1 MCIEN
6 DLGKVKEKINKI
18 EKKSADGGYIFRG
31 ERQCNDKVSS
41 NLYRDFDVGDIQE
54 FDIEVVQKEML
65 NGAKK
70 HTGHLPLTGELP
82 KDYRQSMANIF
93 NVDKDDTA
101 DVIDFEILTEIQHYG
116 GKTNLIDFTIDYLVA
131 LFFACDGH
139 HDKDGRV
146 IIQKADE
153 IQGMIK
159 YPRNPRHRVA
169 GQKSV
174 FVRHPKGF
182 IEPHKDNIV
191 IIPASLKKLILQHLR
206 KYHGIFTETIYNDV
220 YGFIR
225 NQDIHGDAYT
235 QFYRGFTCENRAD
248 EATTTEVKQQEYEN
262 AIKHYTESIKSKPD
276 NTAAYNN
283 RGNAYSRIGKFQKAI
298 EDFNKAIE
306 IQPDFVHA
314 YYNRGNA
321 YYKKGE
327 LDNAITDFDKA
338 IELKPDYDN
347 AYHNRGTAYG
357 IKGELD
363 NAIEDFDK
371 AIELKPD
378 YVKAYNGRGTVYG
391 IKGELDNA
399 ITDFDKAIE
408 LKPDYDNAYHNRGV
422 VYAKKGDYNRAIEDY
437 DKAIEIQPDYADSYC
452 NRGEAWLHLKDWEK
466 AKSDLT
472 IAKNKGM
479 DIVASF
485 RNDYESVADFE
496 QETGIQLPEDIV
508 AMLTPP

>member
-6 DLGKVKEKINKI
+6 DLSKVKEKINKI
-18 EKKSADGGYIFRG
+18 EKKSGDGGYIFRG
-31 ERQCNDKVSS
+31 ERQCNEKVSS
-41 NLYRDFDVGDIQE
+41 NLYRDFDGIDG
-54 FDIEVVQKEML
+54 FNIEKIQKEML

-70 HTGHLPLTGELP
+70 HTGHLPLTGDLP
-82 KDYRQSMANIF
+82 RDFRPILARMFS
-93 NVDKDDTA
+93 VREEDTA
-101 DVIDFEILTEIQHYG
+101 ETADFEILTEIQHYG

-146 IIQKADE
+146 ILQKADE

-235 QFYRGFTCENRAD
+235 QFYRGLTCQNRAD
-248 EATTTEVKQQEYEN
+248 EATTTKVKQKEYEN

-276 NTAAYNN
+276 YTATYNN
-283 RGNAYSRIGKFQKAI
+283 RGVAYHRIGDYNRAI
-298 EDFNKAIE
+298 EDYDKAIE
-306 IQPDFVHA
+306 IQPD
-314 YYNRGNA
+314 
-321 YYKKGE
+321 
-327 LDNAITDFDKA
+327 
-338 IELKPDYDN
+338 
-347 AYHNRGTAYG
+347 
-357 IKGELD
+357 
-363 NAIEDFDK
+363 
-371 AIELKPD
+371 
-378 YVKAYNGRGTVYG
+378 YVNAYNGRGTVYG

-408 LKPDYDNAYHNRGV
+408 LKPDYVDAYHNRGT
-422 VYAKKGDYNRAIEDY
+422 VYGRKGELDNAITDFDKAIELKPDYVDAYHNRGTVYGRKGEYNRAIEDY
-437 DKAIEIQPDYADSYC
+437 DKAIELKPDYVDAYHNRGTVYGRKGEYNRAIEDYDKAIELKPDLAQTYS
-452 NRGEAWLHLKDWEK
+452 NRGESLLHLNEMEK
-466 AKSDLT
+466 AKADLIT
-472 IAKNKGM
+472 AKEMGV
-479 DIVASF
+479 DIVAAF
-485 RNDYESVADFE
+485 RIDYESVADFE